1 MCKGSGEHG
10 GSSSAGVFIGGFIL
24 GGIVAG
30 TLGCIS
36 KALAGADRKDLM
48 RKLPKFI
55 YDEEKAL
62 EKTRQVLADKI
73 AQLNSAI
80 DEVSAQLHPE
90 DAPNGTAVTSDEI
103 QASI

>member
-1 MCKGSGEHG
+1 
-10 GSSSAGVFIGGFIL
+10 
-24 GGIVAG
+24 
-30 TLGCIS
+30 
-36 KALAGADRKDLM
+36 M

-55 YDEEKAL
+55 YDEDKAL
-62 EKTRQVLADKI
+62 EKTRQVLSDKI

-90 DAPNGTAVTSDEI
+90 DAPNGIAVASDEI